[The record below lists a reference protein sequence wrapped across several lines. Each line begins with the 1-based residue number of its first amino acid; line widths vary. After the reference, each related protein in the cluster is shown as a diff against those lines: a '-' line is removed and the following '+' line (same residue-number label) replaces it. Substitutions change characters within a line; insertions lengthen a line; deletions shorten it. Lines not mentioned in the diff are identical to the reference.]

1 MSMNSV
7 KFFVYRL
14 RFILVNFSGVVQLL
28 ISCYRHCRKYMLLI
42 MEYLDVLDRLVTMLR
57 PSDIDPFV
65 ASRVISTANHLV
77 YSDFKSDIGVTKIL
91 KYI

>member
-1 MSMNSV
+1 
-7 KFFVYRL
+7 
-14 RFILVNFSGVVQLL
+14 
-28 ISCYRHCRKYMLLI
+28 MLLI